1 MAVDPGERWVVTAG
15 MFGHM
20 LWCAYSWACGV
31 DVAWVVL
38 LHAWPGHRDRMRAMA
53 VDPGERWVV
62 TAGVLWFDILR
73 LFPLSCAFVVDV
85 ALVLPWLRV

>member
-1 MAVDPGERWVVTAG
+1 MAVD
-15 MFGHM
+15 
-20 LWCAYSWACGV
+20 L
-31 DVAWVVL
+31 
-38 LHAWPGHRDRMRAMA
+38 
-53 VDPGERWVV
+53 GERWVV